1 MSYRIRLALP
11 EDAPAIASI
20 YAPFCTDTP
29 VSFEMAA
36 PCADEM
42 AQRIRHITG
51 HLPWLVLEHDQN
63 IGGYVYAS
71 LHRERAAYQW
81 AVDVTAYISPY
92 YRGKGIG
99 RALYTALFDML
110 VQQGYFIACAGIT
123 LPNDAS
129 IGLHSAMGFEPAGI
143 YRGVGYKLGAW
154 HDVAWY
160 TMALQ
165 SQRAEP
171 IPPRAIQEI
180 VKTSGWADAISR
192 GEALLNINQL
202 MQNKI

>member
-1 MSYRIRLALP
+1 MPHSIRLALP
-11 EDAPAIASI
+11 EDAPAVASI

-36 PCADEM
+36 PSVDEM
-42 AQRIRHITG
+42 AQRIRGITDR
-51 HLPWLVLEHDQN
+51 LPWLVMEHEQN

-71 LHRERAAYQW
+71 QHRERAAYQW
-81 AVDVTAYISPY
+81 AVDVTAYIAPD

-99 RALYTALFDML
+99 RALYTTLFDIL

-123 LPNDAS
+123 LPNAAS
-129 IGLHSAMGFEPAGI
+129 VGLHHAMGFEPAGI

-160 TMALQ
+160 TLALQ
-165 SQRAEP
+165 PQQADP
-171 IPPRAIQEI
+171 TPPRAIQKI
-180 VKTSGWADAISR
+180 LTTPGWAEAISR
-192 GEALLNINQL
+192 GMALF
-202 MQNKI
+202 KI